1 MVAVAVE
8 ECVGDGETGGIEVRK
23 AVGVAGSVSVAVAWV
38 VWVWAGK

>member
-8 ECVGDGETGGIEVRK
+8 ECVGDGEIGGIEVRK
-23 AVGVAGSVSVAVAWV
+23 AVGVADSVSVAIDWF